1 MSLLDP
7 RTVRYVTKRISLGTL
22 PDAVILDGNHNCMG
36 KITGLSL
43 SGKQTRI
50 FDNHDSLLV
59 ESEKK
64 TGSAGSI
71 YFIRDSTQNLLG
83 TVSTKMF
90 TGNRSFLMRNNSGIL
105 ILIGEGPQVGPFDIR
120 NESGKIIAKVLTNA
134 KNSDELIRVGQ
145 NIVLQIID
153 LSFDRISLLG
163 FFISMYSDFL
173 EQQGSVEQR
182 PESTLE
188 PD

>member
-1 MSLLDP
+1 
-7 RTVRYVTKRISLGTL
+7 
-22 PDAVILDGNHNCMG
+22 MG
-36 KITGLSL
+36 KITGLIL
-43 SGKQTRI
+43 SGKQIRI
-50 FDNHDSLLV
+50 FDNHYSLLV

-83 TVSTKMF
+83 TVNTKMF
-90 TGNRSFLMRNNSGIL
+90 TGNQSFLMRNNSSIL

-120 NESGKIIAKVLTNA
+120 DESGKIISKVLTNA

-182 PESTLE
+182 PESALE
-188 PD
+188 PY